1 MVGRID
7 LSSTTETS
15 KSIEHAWAHETHESQ
30 HADLGDGVVVV
41 SPPSCWT
48 LKDLGTLRTRVIA
61 AVAVELVDFCLCVRH
76 GSHEE
81 RMRTVSNDFVDV
93 LSKDLIVHITLSSAH
108 VVWSDPRGMIL

>member
-1 MVGRID
+1 MTLITMGKIDMALNLPREKPEKCKSCVDTRARVGLVGRID

-30 HADLGDGVVVV
+30 HGDLGDGVVVV

-61 AVAVELVDFCLCVRH
+61 AVAVELVDCCLCVRH
-76 GSHEE
+76 GSHE
-81 RMRTVSNDFVDV
+81 
-93 LSKDLIVHITLSSAH
+93 
-108 VVWSDPRGMIL
+108 